1 MWKINIFIKGEFVV
15 VPQNFIINI
24 ENQKWLFNE
33 QEDLCSHGEIY
44 LNVDGTIIT
53 QTGMDEEWG
62 ISESALA
69 LLRTLDKEYICD
81 IENEEGLI
89 LHGCGTMLMLGCP
102 ILIHWTINHIGENV
116 VLKDFVKV
124 ISTDQK
130 AIYYEGLH
138 IEVNENEYRKQIV
151 SFALQAKELFN
162 KSSEKI
168 ILDEF
173 DQSMYTDFWTEYNH
187 LLNKYK

>member
-1 MWKINIFIKGEFVV
+1 MWKINIFIKGEFVI

-81 IENEEGLI
+81 IENEEGAYFARMWHYAHVRMPNFNSLDYK
-89 LHGCGTMLMLGCP
+89 P
-102 ILIHWTINHIGENV
+102 
-116 VLKDFVKV
+116 
-124 ISTDQK
+124 
-130 AIYYEGLH
+130 
-138 IEVNENEYRKQIV
+138 YR
-151 SFALQAKELFN
+151 
-162 KSSEKI
+162 
-168 ILDEF
+168 
-173 DQSMYTDFWTEYNH
+173 
-187 LLNKYK
+187 

>member
-1 MWKINIFIKGEFVV
+1 VPPLIKVS
-15 VPQNFIINI
+15 
-24 ENQKWLFNE
+24 L
-33 QEDLCSHGEIY
+33 Y
-44 LNVDGTIIT
+44 LNVAGTIIT

-81 IENEEGLI
+81 IENEERLI
-89 LHGCGTMLMLGCP
+89 LHECGTTLMLGCP
-102 ILIHWTINHIGENV
+102 ISIHWTINHIGENV
-116 VLKDFVKV
+116 VLKDFVKL

-151 SFALQAKELFN
+151 SFALQAEGLFN
-162 KSSEKI
+162 KSNEKI
-168 ILDEF
+168 ISDELDR
-173 DQSMYTDFWTEYNH
+173 SMYTDFWTEYDY
-187 LLNKYK
+187 LLNKYNKKAL

>member
-1 MWKINIFIKGEFVV
+1 MG
-15 VPQNFIINI
+15 PQNFIINI

-44 LNVDGTIIT
+44 LNMAGTIIT
-53 QTGMDEEWG
+53 QAGMDEEWG

-102 ILIHWTINHIGENV
+102 ISIHWTINHIGKNV
-116 VLKDFVKV
+116 ILKDFVKV

-138 IEVNENEYRKQIV
+138 IELNENEYRRQIV

-162 KSSEKI
+162 KSSDKI

-173 DQSMYTDFWTEYNH
+173 DQRMYTNFWTEYDD